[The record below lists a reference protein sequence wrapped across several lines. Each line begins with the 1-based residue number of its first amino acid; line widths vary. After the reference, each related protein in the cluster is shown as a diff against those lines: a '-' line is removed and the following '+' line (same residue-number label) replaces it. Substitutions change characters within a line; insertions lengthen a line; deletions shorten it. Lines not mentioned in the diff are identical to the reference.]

1 MIFRAVFWI
10 GLVAL
15 LMPREPDLG
24 FGRPDSV
31 GAPVSG
37 QIAQWA
43 ASTVKPGLSDP
54 KTLCRY
60 NADACS
66 AGLSV
71 LDDVRAAA
79 VKSLAAVKADIAQNG
94 RTHIRATATGS

>member
-31 GAPVSG
+31 GAPVGSE
-37 QIAQWA
+37 IAQWA
-43 ASTVKPGLSDP
+43 ATNVKPELSDP
-54 KTLCRY
+54 KSLCRY

-71 LDDVRAAA
+71 LDGVRSAA
-79 VKSLAAVKADIAQNG
+79 VKSLSAVKADIEQNG
-94 RTHIRATATGS
+94 RAHTHGTTGG